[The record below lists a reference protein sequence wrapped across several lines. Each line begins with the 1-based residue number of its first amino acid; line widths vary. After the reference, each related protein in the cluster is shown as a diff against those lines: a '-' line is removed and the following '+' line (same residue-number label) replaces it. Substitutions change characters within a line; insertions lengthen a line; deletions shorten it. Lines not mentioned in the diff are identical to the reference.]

1 MEDASAISSLALF
14 PAVPACSLSSI
25 MNKFT
30 EAFLCLSFSCLKEG
44 AVFWPVR
51 QMVERQGELKFAFF
65 HTSLTEYD

>member
-1 MEDASAISSLALF
+1 
-14 PAVPACSLSSI
+14 